1 MPRNTEERTLR
12 IRKAG
17 APYMSGNRPAR
28 EKHGAAA
35 KKPGG
40 KALLIALA
48 LAALTAIGAFIRIP
62 TAWVSF
68 TLQIFFTFLAGI
80 LLGPGWGALS
90 QLIYVLLG
98 LIGVPVFTEGGGF
111 GYVFHVTF
119 GFLLGLI
126 PCAAVTGALARGKGK
141 RGLLRLILACVAGLA
156 VLYAVGLPYMA
167 WVLNVHLEK
176 GLSTGTI
183 LKSGMLI
190 FLPWDALKIA
200 AAVVLSKA
208 LLPVV
213 EREMR

>member
-1 MPRNTEERTLR
+1 MRKKEE
-12 IRKAG
+12 
-17 APYMSGNRPAR
+17 
-28 EKHGAAA
+28 
-35 KKPGG
+35 KKTGSVNVQMLVLT
-40 KALLIALA
+40 ALFT
-48 LAALTAIGAFIRIP
+48 ALTAIGAFIRIP

-126 PCAAVTGALARGKGK
+126 PCAAVTGALARSKA
-141 RGLLRLILACVAGLA
+141 RRSTLRIILACLAGLA

-167 WVLNVHLEK
+167 WVLNVHLGK
-176 GLSTGTI
+176 GLDTMTI

-190 FLPWDALKIA
+190 FLPWDAVKIA
-200 AAVVLSKA
+200 AAVILSKA
-208 LLPVV
+208 LLPVL

>member
-1 MPRNTEERTLR
+1 MNT
-12 IRKAG
+12 
-17 APYMSGNRPAR
+17 
-28 EKHGAAA
+28 
-35 KKPGG
+35 KKVNVQMLVLT
-40 KALLIALA
+40 ALFT
-48 LAALTAIGAFIRIP
+48 ALTAIGAFIKIP

-111 GYVFHVTF
+111 GYVFHFTF
-119 GFLLGLI
+119 GFLIGLI
-126 PCAAVTGALARGKGK
+126 PCAAVTGALARHG
-141 RGLLRLILACVAGLA
+141 RGSRSTLQIVLACVAGLA

-167 WVLNVHLEK
+167 WVLNVHLGK

-190 FLPWDALKIA
+190 FLPWDAVKIA

-208 LLPVV
+208 LLPVL

>member
-1 MPRNTEERTLR
+1 MNTKRVNVQMLVVT
-12 IRKAG
+12 
-17 APYMSGNRPAR
+17 
-28 EKHGAAA
+28 
-35 KKPGG
+35 
-40 KALLIALA
+40 ALFT
-48 LAALTAIGAFIRIP
+48 ALTAVGAFIRIP
-62 TAWVSF
+62 TVWVSF

-98 LIGVPVFTEGGGF
+98 LVGVPIFTEGGGF
-111 GYVFHVTF
+111 GYVFHFTF

-126 PCAAVTGALARGKGK
+126 PCAAVTGALARGKGRGK
-141 RGLLRLILACVAGLA
+141 RSLLRLILACVAGLA

>member
-1 MPRNTEERTLR
+1 MKT
-12 IRKAG
+12 
-17 APYMSGNRPAR
+17 
-28 EKHGAAA
+28 
-35 KKPGG
+35 KKVNVQMLVLT
-40 KALLIALA
+40 ALFT
-48 LAALTAIGAFIRIP
+48 ALTAVGAFIRIP
-62 TAWVSF
+62 TVWVSF
-68 TLQIFFTFLAGI
+68 TLQIFFTFLAGT
-80 LLGPGWGALS
+80 LLGPCWGALS

-98 LIGVPVFTEGGGF
+98 LIGVPIFTEGGGF

>member
-1 MPRNTEERTLR
+1 MNT
-12 IRKAG
+12 
-17 APYMSGNRPAR
+17 
-28 EKHGAAA
+28 
-35 KKPGG
+35 KKVNVQMLVLT
-40 KALLIALA
+40 ALFT
-48 LAALTAIGAFIRIP
+48 ALTAIGAFIRIP

-141 RGLLRLILACVAGLA
+141 GSRSVLRIALACLAGLA
-156 VLYAVGLPYMA
+156 VLYAAGLPYMA
-167 WVLNVHLEK
+167 WVLNVHLGK

-190 FLPWDALKIA
+190 FLPWDAVKIA

-208 LLPVV
+208 LLPVL